1 MSKPGLAGSAR
12 AALMRLWGRADA
24 HYPRSSRAV
33 LFVGATAAMRL
44 VFGGGWLGLLVDAAL
59 IVLAIA
65 YWRRL
70 SQLWADS
77 TEPDHAPDA
86 DEAGEPLYADVPADR

>member
-1 MSKPGLAGSAR
+1 MSKPGLAGSVR
-12 AALMRLWGRADA
+12 AAVMRLWGRADA
-24 HYPRSSRAV
+24 RYPRLSRAV
-33 LFVGATAAMRL
+33 LFVVATAAMRA

-65 YWRRL
+65 YWSRL

-77 TEPDHAPDA
+77 AEPDPAPDA
-86 DEAGEPLYADVPADR
+86 DEATEPLFAEAPVSK